1 MILSLEKILTSWM
14 SDQVARHMEQAPQ
27 CWHARSAHKLTVP
40 SVEALRMFVR
50 NTMTSKII
58 FPNKIEGCPA

>member
-1 MILSLEKILTSWM
+1 M

-27 CWHARSAHKLTVP
+27 CWHARSAHKLTIP